1 MTDTKD
7 TKENKVEETK
17 VEETKTTE
25 AASANTEK
33 TSENKTESKDSSPK
47 EAPKREFTK
56 NRRQPRRGRGQ
67 RGPRSEFDQKILD
80 IRRVTRVSKGGRKFT
95 FSVAIVVG
103 NRRGKIGI
111 GTGKAGDT
119 SFAIQKAVKDAEK
132 NAVQIKMT
140 KNNSIP
146 HEVSAKYNS
155 ARVLIIPAKGRG
167 VIAGSALRDIIEL
180 GGLKDINGKII
191 SGSKNKLNIAKATM
205 KAFAETDKTVKSDDK
220 NLKEIRKETKRVFSN
235 DRNERNSRRG
245 GDNRGG
251 NQRRR

>member
-17 VEETKTTE
+17 VEEVKTTE
-25 AASANTEK
+25 AVSDEK
-33 TSENKTESKDSSPK
+33 KTPK
-47 EAPKREFTK
+47 ESNKREFTK

-67 RGPRSEFDQKILD
+67 RGPRSEFEQKILD

-95 FSVAIVVG
+95 FSVSIVVG
-103 NRRGKIGI
+103 NKRGKIGI

-132 NAVQIKMT
+132 NAIQIKMT
-140 KNNSIP
+140 KNSSIP

-205 KAFAETDKTVKSDDK
+205 KAFAEIDKTVKEDDK
-220 NLKEIRKETKRVFSN
+220 SLKEIRKETKKVFS
-235 DRNERNSRRG
+235 ERGRDSRRNNYS
-245 GDNRGG
+245 NRK
-251 NQRRR
+251 

>member
-25 AASANTEK
+25 AASTTDKKTDEK
-33 TSENKTESKDSSPK
+33 TETKTSPK

-67 RGPRSEFDQKILD
+67 RGPRSEFEQKILD

-103 NRRGKIGI
+103 NKKGKIGI

-140 KNNSIP
+140 KNSSIP

-205 KAFAETDKTVKSDDK
+205 KAFAEIDKTVKEGDK
-220 NLKEIRKETKRVFSN
+220 NLIVIRQETKKVFSDRGRGGRGGFGGN
-235 DRNERNSRRG
+235 DSRR
-245 GDNRGG
+245 R
-251 NQRRR
+251 